1 MILQAQYSS
10 DLTNWTT
17 VKIGDHPFSSGN
29 VMLTIRNDSAALDLL
44 TVQIPVS
51 TNTQKF
57 TRSNMGVD

>member
-1 MILQAQYSS
+1 MFLQGQYSL

-17 VKIGDHPFSSGN
+17 VNIGDISFSNGS
-29 VMLTIRNDSAALDLL
+29 VMLTISKDSTSLDLL

-51 TNTQKF
+51 TNTRLF